1 MGLPICQQISFDI
14 SSLRSIKL
22 SINLLT
28 ILIRSSRDVFFQIS
42 KLVDALSMT
51 ELILLSEANSLSR

>member
-14 SSLRSIKL
+14 SSLRAIKL

-42 KLVDALSMT
+42 KLVEALSMT
-51 ELILLSEANSLSR
+51 ELILLSEANSLSK